1 MAAEGLGNPNTIIL
15 YMTAATTSSG
25 TDRRGPRVSGGG
37 GGEGAAGWGG
47 GGRARGTS
55 SRVAGGWGGGG
66 GVGGGSGGGRAVAAR
81 VPCRPGCRRTA
92 VAHAM
97 QTGLWTFLR
106 SKFIIYQVYEN
117 LRQWNKNMHWTN

>member
-15 YMTAATTSSG
+15 YMAAATTSGG

-47 GGRARGTS
+47 GEGPVGP
-55 SRVAGGWGGGG
+55 VGGFGGAGGEGAGSGGDP
-66 GVGGGSGGGRAVAAR
+66 GGGRAVAAR

-106 SKFIIYQVYEN
+106 SKFIIYQVYEY
-117 LRQWNKNMHWTN
+117 LSQWNKNMHWTN